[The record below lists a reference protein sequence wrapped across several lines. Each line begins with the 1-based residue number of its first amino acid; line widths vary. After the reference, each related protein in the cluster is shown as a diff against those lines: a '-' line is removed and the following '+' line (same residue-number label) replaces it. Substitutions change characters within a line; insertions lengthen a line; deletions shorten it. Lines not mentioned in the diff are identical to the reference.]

1 MRNYSRNGL
10 DVINA
15 TCILRSFRT
24 KGNGQMA
31 SADFTTQDMIDAM
44 EPNMA
49 ADRATTEAA
58 ALTSIAISL
67 KRIADAI
74 DGKPG
79 TTGIHEL
86 INAIEWNTRE
96 AA

>member
-1 MRNYSRNGL
+1 MNS
-10 DVINA
+10 
-15 TCILRSFRT
+15 
-24 KGNGQMA
+24 
-31 SADFTTQDMIDAM
+31 IDARELM
-44 EPNMA
+44 ELCHEGKLESGTSA
-49 ADRATTEAA
+49 GADD
-58 ALTSIAISL
+58 ALLVSIAISL

-74 DGKPG
+74 DGKPE